1 VKIEKFLDSNPFA
14 IMAIV
19 TQEIDRSI
27 RADLMDE
34 GLTFMQALALVS
46 IFFED
51 GKAAHPKD
59 MAETFGMTKS
69 NLSHLLNKL
78 QEMKLVTR
86 KVHAEDFRRQQVS
99 LTVLGEKTC
108 QRLIRYFNRMQDRL
122 EESFGDAESLKR
134 FNKKIR
140 ALSEMN

>member
-1 VKIEKFLDSNPFA
+1 
-14 IMAIV
+14 
-19 TQEIDRSI
+19 
-27 RADLMDE
+27 
-34 GLTFMQALALVS
+34 
-46 IFFED
+46 
-51 GKAAHPKD
+51 